1 MRRRRRDAEQPC
13 YPQLAAD
20 AWTLAVEDL
29 LGART
34 PVRRNE
40 VLRYAAGFLL
50 VRRWVALRRPGTPR
64 ERRYARLPADVAQL
78 AQASFPGSF
87 VYAVGG
93 GNAPEDTRIRH
104 LLEVLKVNDEMWDFC
119 TTRFDAALAQA
130 VSVPDAERKAYV
142 MARSCSRTAAALQC
156 FSEPWDSVQ
165 HGITL
170 VLAELRASAVEP
182 RELFTQSF
190 GPNRRHYNSCVGD
203 RAAQE
208 AYVRVAFDV
217 ALPPLEW
224 TLPDPSG
231 CGQALHA
238 SKAELCE
245 QLLQWPQVG
254 PLTAKNIFQLLRRAP
269 LCRGF
274 HAAATRRNLARER
287 FGFTSAGA
295 RMCLNLLICEAGGRG
310 FLRDAAGMGPMRHF
324 SRLLVH
330 FRGSILGQMRAL
342 AAGSSTLEP
351 VLLSFED
358 QDETF
363 WCFFLCELWKVFAYL
378 ATGDVRYEL
387 AYQDEL

>member
-20 AWTLAVEDL
+20 AWMLAVEDL

-142 MARSCSRTAAALQC
+142 MARSCSRTAAALRC

-170 VLAELRASAVEP
+170 VLAELRASALEP

-224 TLPDPSG
+224 TLSDPSG

-238 SKAELCE
+238 SSFASSSCSGHRLDLSRPKISSSFCA
-245 QLLQWPQVG
+245 G
-254 PLTAKNIFQLLRRAP
+254 RR
-269 LCRGF
+269 C
-274 HAAATRRNLARER
+274 AAA
-287 FGFTSAGA
+287 F
-295 RMCLNLLICEAGGRG
+295 MPQQ
-310 FLRDAAGMGPMRHF
+310 RDETW
-324 SRLLVH
+324 
-330 FRGSILGQMRAL
+330 RGSGLVLAPPARGTCSSAKPGAVDFFGMPQAWGQCAIS
-342 AAGSSTLEP
+342 AA
-351 VLLSFED
+351 
-358 QDETF
+358 F
-363 WCFFLCELWKVFAYL
+363 WCTFAAASWRTCGPSPQAVAPWNRSSCPLRTRMRPFGASSFVSSGRFLP
-378 ATGDVRYEL
+378 T
-387 AYQDEL
+387 

>member
-1 MRRRRRDAEQPC
+1 M
-13 YPQLAAD
+13 
-20 AWTLAVEDL
+20 
-29 LGART
+29 
-34 PVRRNE
+34 RRNE

-93 GNAPEDTRIRH
+93 GNAPEDACIRH
-104 LLEVLKVNDEMWDFC
+104 LLEVRKVNDEMWDFC

-142 MARSCSRTAAALQC
+142 MARSCSRTAAALRC

-170 VLAELRASAVEP
+170 VLAELRASALEP

-231 CGQALHA
+231 CGQALRA

-387 AYQDEL
+387 ACQDEL

>member
-1 MRRRRRDAEQPC
+1 MLFGLQTRPQSGLQLFWLYSRVWVCWRRPLAWRGCRRRRRRRDEEQPC
-13 YPQLAAD
+13 CPQLAAD

-29 LGART
+29 LGAHPGASQRGPSLRCWIPHGSSLGCPAASWDT
-34 PVRRNE
+34 PG
-40 VLRYAAGFLL
+40 AAL
-50 VRRWVALRRPGTPR
+50 
-64 ERRYARLPADVAQL
+64 YARLPADVAQL

-93 GNAPEDTRIRH
+93 GNAPEDACIRH
-104 LLEVLKVNDEMWDFC
+104 LLEVRKVNDEMWDFC

-142 MARSCSRTAAALQC
+142 MARSCSRTAAALRC

-170 VLAELRASAVEP
+170 VLAELRASALEP

-224 TLPDPSG
+224 TLSDPSG

-238 SKAELCE
+238 SSFASSSCSGHRLELSRPKISSSFCA
-245 QLLQWPQVG
+245 G
-254 PLTAKNIFQLLRRAP
+254 RR
-269 LCRGF
+269 C
-274 HAAATRRNLARER
+274 AAA
-287 FGFTSAGA
+287 F
-295 RMCLNLLICEAGGRG
+295 MPQQ
-310 FLRDAAGMGPMRHF
+310 RDETW
-324 SRLLVH
+324 
-330 FRGSILGQMRAL
+330 RGSGLVLAPPARAC
-342 AAGSSTLEP
+342 
-351 VLLSFED
+351 V
-358 QDETF
+358 
-363 WCFFLCELWKVFAYL
+363 
-378 ATGDVRYEL
+378 
-387 AYQDEL
+387 